1 MAVAKRAPTRRAR
14 LSTPGLADLP
24 SSAPGGRVKSG
35 LRERKKLKTRES
47 IQRTA
52 LRLFEKQGYEETTIE
67 QIAAAAEIS
76 PSTFFNY
83 FPTKEDVVLYD
94 AYDPVAIRM
103 FLERPK
109 DEPLEVGLREVL
121 KNLAALFESDERMI
135 LARGRFFFEVP
146 ALRARLWDELERVQL
161 LILEMLAKR
170 TGRGPD
176 DFELRVAARVVTAA
190 ILEASKEWMQSNGR
204 LGLADLANRA
214 LAVVESGARLRAP
227 ARAKPRA
234 RRRS

>member
-1 MAVAKRAPTRRAR
+1 MAV
-14 LSTPGLADLP
+14 
-24 SSAPGGRVKSG
+24 G
-35 LRERKKLKTRES
+35 LRERKKQKTRES

-52 LRLFEKQGYEETTIE
+52 LRLFERQGYEETTIE
-67 QIAAAAEIS
+67 QIAAATEIS
-76 PSTFFNY
+76 ESTFFNY

-109 DEPLEVGLREVL
+109 DEPLEVSLREVL
-121 KNLAALFESDERMI
+121 KNLAVLFESDERMI

-146 ALRARLWDELERVQL
+146 ALRARLWDELERAQE
-161 LILEMLAKR
+161 LILELLAKR
-170 TGRGPD
+170 TGRRAD

-190 ILEASKEWMQSNGR
+190 ILEASKEWMRSNGR
-204 LGLADLANRA
+204 SSLAELGNRA
-214 LAVVESGARLRAP
+214 LDVVESGARLRSP

-234 RRRS
+234 RRRA

>member
-1 MAVAKRAPTRRAR
+1 VAV
-14 LSTPGLADLP
+14 
-24 SSAPGGRVKSG
+24 G
-35 LRERKKLKTRES
+35 LRERKKQKTRDS

-76 PSTFFNY
+76 ESTFFNY

-109 DEPLEVGLREVL
+109 DEPLEVSLREVL
-121 KNLAALFESDERMI
+121 KNLTVLFESDERMI

-146 ALRARLWDELERVQL
+146 ALRARLWDELERAQE
-161 LILEMLAKR
+161 LILELLAKR
-170 TGRGPD
+170 TGRRAD

-190 ILEASKEWMQSNGR
+190 ILEASKEWMRSNGR
-204 LGLADLANRA
+204 SSLAELGNRA
-214 LAVVESGARLRAP
+214 LDVVESGARLRSP

-234 RRRS
+234 RRRA

>member
-1 MAVAKRAPTRRAR
+1 MALVKAAKRARVI
-14 LSTPGLADLP
+14 P
-24 SSAPGGRVKSG
+24 SPSRGGQGGG
-35 LRERKKLKTRES
+35 LRERKKQKTRES

-52 LRLFEKQGYEETTIE
+52 LRLFEKQGYEETTVE

-103 FLERPK
+103 FMERPK
-109 DEPLEVGLREVL
+109 DEPLDVGLREVL

-146 ALRARLWDELERVQL
+146 ALRARLWDELERVQV

-170 TGRGPD
+170 TGRSPD
-176 DFELRVAARVVTAA
+176 DFDLRVAARVVTAA

-204 LGLADLANRA
+204 HRLADLANRA

-227 ARAKPRA
+227 GRAKPRT